1 MGRALTWFAGL
12 LLMVVGFAATEG
24 TRTYELPAGDAATA
38 LRQLSEISGR
48 EVLFAAE
55 IVRGVR
61 TNPVRGQL
69 TALEAA
75 KQLVAGTKLAV
86 TQDEKTGAIAVHR
99 QRAPSPPP
107 PRRTD

>member
-1 MGRALTWFAGL
+1 VFL
-12 LLMVVGFAATEG
+12 LVVGFGATEG

-61 TNPVRGQL
+61 TNAVRGQL
-69 TALEAA
+69 TALDAA
-75 KQLVAGTKLAV
+75 KQMVAGTKLAV

-99 QRAPSPPP
+99 QRGSNSPP